1 MKFHELRSQK
11 SFPFVLFFI
20 FSILISLNPS
30 PTVGNPDSQ
39 YFPDKEWDVTT
50 PEEQGMDSNV
60 ISSLYGYISGQ
71 LLQIQS
77 VLLLRNG
84 YIIDEN
90 YLHESQIYEA
100 NQYHSAD
107 RYWTYQTS
115 QFENI
120 IDNRLHALWSC
131 TKSVTSLL
139 TGIAIEEGYFT
150 VNQTFFEIFPDRWKA
165 SYGNE
170 TKKTITIEDLLTM
183 RAGLSWDEATDAF
196 EYWPASNYSI
206 DFILNKSLVHNPG
219 ETFTYSTGY
228 TQLLA
233 EVLQNKTGMKLSEFA
248 REKLFAPIGIN
259 DTEWWWYEYPWEWG
273 SGNISFGG
281 FGIYMTPRAMARIGL
296 LCLNNG
302 TWNDTQIVP
311 KEWIST
317 ATSNLVGDPGYGYLF
332 WTMDNA
338 FFAAGFLGQRI
349 FAIPEYSI
357 VAVFTAAE
365 VRELDEYYD
374 HIVNNFI
381 IRATSSST
389 ESSSTES
396 TSTETSSNGTAGL
409 ETLPLLAAIAVL
421 SRWYRKNSRN

>member
-1 MKFHELRSQK
+1 MKFIELRSKK
-11 SFPFVLFFI
+11 SFPFVLLFI
-20 FSILISLNPS
+20 FVILISFSSS
-30 PTVGNPDSQ
+30 PTVANTDSK
-39 YFPDKEWDVTT
+39 YFPGEHWDVTT
-50 PEEQGMDSNV
+50 PEEQGTDSNV

-71 LLQIQS
+71 YLQIHS
-77 VLLLRNG
+77 ILLLRNG

-90 YLHESQIYEA
+90 YLHDSQIYEA

-107 RYWTYQTS
+107 RFWSYQT
-115 QFENI
+115 FEVENI
-120 IDNRLHALWSC
+120 RDNRLHALWSC

-139 TGIAIEEGYFT
+139 IGIAIDEGYFT

-170 TKKTITIEDLLTM
+170 TKKNITIEHLLTM
-183 RAGLSWDEATDAF
+183 RAGLSWDEETDAF
-196 EYWPASNYSI
+196 DYWPASNYSI
-206 DFILNKSLVHNPG
+206 DYILNKSLAHNPG

-228 TQLLA
+228 TQLLS
-233 EVLQNKTGMKLSEFA
+233 EVLQNKTGMKMSEFA

-259 DTEWWWYEYPWEWG
+259 DTEWWWYETEWEWG

-302 TWNDTQIVP
+302 SWNDKQIVSE
-311 KEWIST
+311 EWIST
-317 ATSNLVGDPGYGYLF
+317 ATSNFVGDPGYGYLF
-332 WTMDNA
+332 WTTDNS

-349 FAIPEYSI
+349 FVIPEHSI

-365 VRELDEYYD
+365 FRDLADYYD

-381 IRATSSST
+381 IGATSTSTDGTSTDSSST
-389 ESSSTES
+389 D
-396 TSTETSSNGTAGL
+396 TSSNGTAGL
-409 ETLPLLAAIAVL
+409 EILPFLAAIVVL
-421 SRWYRKNSRN
+421 SSWYRRN